1 MYNYILWCRRKNDPD
16 ALWQF
21 MPYARRSKAEC
32 LQLMEYYLQE
42 WGHMYE
48 YEIHKAGRFGTRPQ
62 GMCVPAYPGVA
73 D

>member
-1 MYNYILWCRRKNDPD
+1 MNEYILWCRRTNDPD

-21 MPYARRSKAEC
+21 MPYAKRSRQEALWLKAHYEE
-32 LQLMEYYLQE
+32 Q